1 MKTSYLAII
10 ALAFAG
16 TLAVAA
22 QPASKKQ
29 GNVPRLKISSPDA
42 DEAAADDDDD
52 PSETEK
58 KPAKKP
64 GTGLKLSTG
73 DKKKAPNEA
82 ETVKNLGFMLGYGVG
97 RQISQF
103 NDLGIK
109 IDLDVVI
116 QALREGAEGKES
128 AMGDEESQEA
138 AQAIQQFVQA
148 KSAAKNKRDGE
159 KFLAENKKEE
169 GVKALS
175 SGLQY
180 KVIKT
185 GKGEKP
191 KKSDTVRVH
200 YKGSFTNGMEFE
212 SSYRM
217 GQPIVMPADKFIPGW
232 TEALQLMKVGDK
244 WKLFIPS
251 DLAYGENGMHDRQ
264 GNQRIPPNATLLFEI
279 ELLGIEKGAKGPV
292 LK

>member
-1 MKTSYLAII
+1 MKTSYLAIV
-10 ALAFAG
+10 ALALAG
-16 TLAVAA
+16 TFAVAA
-22 QPASKKQ
+22 QPAGKKQ

-42 DEAAADDDDD
+42 DEPAADDDEDA
-52 PSETEK
+52 SETRK

-64 GTGLKLSTG
+64 STGLKLSTG

-82 ETVKNLGFMLGYGVG
+82 EVVKNLGFMLGYGVG

-103 NDLGIK
+103 SDLGIK

-251 DLAYGENGMHDRQ
+251 NLAYGENGMHDRQ
-264 GNQRIPPNATLLFEI
+264 GNQRIPPNAALVFEI

>member
-42 DEAAADDDDD
+42 DEAAADADEDA
-52 PSETEK
+52 SETEK

-73 DKKKAPNEA
+73 DKKKAPTEA

-103 NDLGIK
+103 SDLGIK

-191 KKSDTVRVH
+191 KKTDTVRVH

-217 GQPIVMPADKFIPGW
+217 GQPIVMSADKFIPGW

-264 GNQRIPPNATLLFEI
+264 GNQRIPPNATLVFEI